1 MSKIAFFSVLPTNSK
16 LENKCLQV
24 PVILRFGLAIF
35 LMVSTAS
42 VALAQIPARPQ
53 PQTRQPSSLSG
64 TTFSSAAAT
73 VATTTSMAVL
83 DDTRKLGIGDVVSF
97 RVVEDRDPPVSLI
110 ITDSGEM
117 EVPYIGRVRAA
128 GRTCKNLA
136 LSIKS
141 SLEVDYYY
149 RATVIIG
156 LDSVSQASRG
166 RIYVSGEV
174 LNQGAQEIPPNE
186 EFTASKALANSGGF
200 SKFANKSKIRIIRKG
215 ADGNSEIILFNHE
228 KFQTGSGPDV
238 PLQPN
243 DTINVRARAI
253 NFGGG

>member
-1 MSKIAFFSVLPTNSK
+1 MAFLLVGFPITSFG
-16 LENKCLQV
+16 QV
-24 PVILRFGLAIF
+24 P
-35 LMVSTAS
+35 
-42 VALAQIPARPQ
+42 PRPK
-53 PQTRQPSSLSG
+53 PQVRQPAAYGG
-64 TTFSSAAAT
+64 TAFSSAAAT

-141 SLEVDYYY
+141 ALEVDYYY

-200 SKFANKSKIRIIRKG
+200 SKFANKNKIRIIRKG
-215 ADGNSEIILFNHE
+215 VDGGSEIILFDYE
-228 KFQTGSGPDV
+228 KFQNGSGPDIT
-238 PLQPN
+238 LQPN